1 MDGVFPVV
9 QGIGRHV
16 WKWSFNFDADL
27 RVVGQAMTKAEAIS
41 RAERAIDRAL
51 AAKKLR
57 LVSGRDQTNFGCRFR
72 CYDRCF
78 YYYARYFAG
87 PLGHRL
93 APLYQPLLLNE
104 FLQVSHCF
112 DSAFHVP
119 YRCSNNR

>member
-1 MDGVFPVV
+1 MGYSQSFKAS
-9 QGIGRHV
+9 GATYGNGR
-16 WKWSFNFDADL
+16 FNFDADL

-87 PLGHRL
+87 PWGIDLPPVPAAGVGKMVV
-93 APLYQPLLLNE
+93 
-104 FLQVSHCF
+104 VSHCF
-112 DSAFHVP
+112 T
-119 YRCSNNR
+119 N